1 MRLEKTWTTEAG
13 LTAAVVVQ
21 AHGSRCGYVG
31 VPKGHA
37 AAGKS
42 YDELD
47 IDVHGGLT
55 YDGSNESYP
64 APSDGLWWFGYD
76 CAHWGD
82 ARDPE
87 LMTPDYKELYDKG
100 LFTSSLDEFG
110 VVRSLEFCVEQCE
123 SLPNNSR
130 TYHEKSNCN
139 HPRRLHLGWLFS

>member
-13 LTAAVVVQ
+13 LMAAVVVQ
-21 AHGSRCGYVG
+21 DHGSRCGYVG
-31 VPKGHA
+31 VPKDHA

-55 YDGSNESYP
+55 YDGCNTEYP

-82 ARDPE
+82 ARDPA

-100 LFTSSLDEFG
+100 MFGSLDDYG

-123 SLPNNSR
+123 SLAKQLKDLS
-130 TYHEKSNCN
+130 
-139 HPRRLHLGWLFS
+139 